1 MKRTLKTLLVGLALT
16 AVANGQRSL
25 TYKMI
30 DTLYH
35 DAITDQANTVFG
47 DIAKLQFGYAEALRG
62 YRGKLLTGRNPES
75 VGTIAA
81 LDIELANMM
90 AVEGG
95 IMLPLVKGADLK
107 MKSLRDKYNAQFE
120 MITIKSEQRVK
131 VLRITLSEQLVA
143 LKRSLVKA
151 GDMEGALV
159 AHNRLMKIA
168 DNDTAFEPIVDIGD
182 PLKKRSV
189 VLTKEFGG
197 YMTGTSKQK
206 LRLKQGE
213 TYTLTFL
220 AQLGEHELNEHDCLP
235 RFSREEGQPDFKGG
249 DKYKPRL
256 AQRASEKR
264 KVSKSH
270 DGWDKVTVTFTHTY
284 DEPVMFGVVFYQAG
298 VDMEIS
304 MRDFTLTNSE
314 GKNLI
319 TKNLNGVSGW
329 VENEFTS
336 FTK

>member
-1 MKRTLKTLLVGLALT
+1 MKRTLKTILVGLALT
-16 AVANGQRSL
+16 AIANGQRNL
-25 TYKMI
+25 TYNMI
-30 DTLYH
+30 DTMYQ
-35 DAITDQANTVFG
+35 DAIADQVNTVFG
-47 DIAKLQFGYAEALRG
+47 DVAKLQFNYADALRG

-81 LDIELANMM
+81 LDEELANMM

-95 IMLPLVKGADLK
+95 VMLPLVEGADLK
-107 MKSLRDKYNAQFE
+107 MKALRDTYDAELKV
-120 MITIKSEQRVK
+120 ITAKSEQRVK
-131 VLRITLSEQLVA
+131 ILRITLVEQLTT
-143 LKRSLVKA
+143 LKKNLVKS
-151 GDMEGALV
+151 GNMEGALV
-159 AHNRLMKIA
+159 AHNRLVKLGVGE
-168 DNDTAFEPIVDIGD
+168 DVESTDSSD
-182 PLKKRSV
+182 PLKKKSI

-213 TYTLTFL
+213 TYTLTFI

-235 RFSREEGQPDFKGG
+235 RFGREVGEKDFKGG
-249 DKYKPRL
+249 DKNKMRI
-256 AQRASEKR
+256 AQRLSETR

-284 DEPVMFGVVFYQAG
+284 DEPVMFGLVFYQAG

-304 MRDFTLTNSE
+304 MRDFSLTNSE
-314 GKNLI
+314 GKELI
-319 TKNLNGVSGW
+319 TKNLNGASGW
-329 VENEFTS
+329 EENEFTS